1 MDCLIEHK
9 NAIRPGAKKKK
20 TEALSAFRN
29 GIPGGTEADNELL
42 QREWTKHLAS
52 KSDREDIRSEPG
64 ESEAEANP
72 DRRASVTP
80 TFSDASSTGSAYSR
94 GQAKRRYDS
103 AASGSVNLAQAIV
116 QASHEESKVRRE
128 QFQLEAD
135 LRREEMA
142 IQDKRHDNAQSNMIN
157 ALRMFTDMQA
167 KRDEERAKREEAL
180 ERDRMQMHN
189 QLAQQNMQMMQGLM
203 ELLAKK

>member
-1 MDCLIEHK
+1 M
-9 NAIRPGAKKKK
+9 
-20 TEALSAFRN
+20 
-29 GIPGGTEADNELL
+29 
-42 QREWTKHLAS
+42 
-52 KSDREDIRSEPG
+52 
-64 ESEAEANP
+64 
-72 DRRASVTP
+72 
-80 TFSDASSTGSAYSR
+80 
-94 GQAKRRYDS
+94 
-103 AASGSVNLAQAIV
+103 NLAQAIV

>member
-1 MDCLIEHK
+1 M
-9 NAIRPGAKKKK
+9 
-20 TEALSAFRN
+20 
-29 GIPGGTEADNELL
+29 
-42 QREWTKHLAS
+42 
-52 KSDREDIRSEPG
+52 
-64 ESEAEANP
+64 
-72 DRRASVTP
+72 TP